1 MAEKIVKRSS
11 SAGPGMHNQQHAG
24 DKSKDMKQAYIRLWA
39 YMRKYK
45 KGIVIG
51 SILAIAGSILNLI
64 GPNKLSDV
72 TDLITK
78 GLYGG
83 SINVDKIVSICTV
96 LAVLY
101 GIGFIL
107 NFAQGQIMA
116 IISQR
121 LTQDM
126 RKDISAKLNKLPL
139 RYFDSTSTG
148 DTLSIVTN
156 DVDTVGQMMN
166 QSFSQIV
173 SSVAM
178 LIGSMI
184 MMFATNI
191 IMAVCGIAAALIGF
205 SIMIAVINHSEQFYV
220 AQQSELGGVNG
231 LVEETFSNFQ
241 VVKVNN
247 GEKLSRK
254 EFLEKSGRL
263 YDAAWKSQF
272 YSSLMMPLMI
282 FIGNLAYVV
291 VCIAGAILAIRG
303 SVTMGTIVAFMLYI
317 RLFTQPLQNI
327 SQTVSSMQSMAAAC
341 ERVFDF
347 LEQKDMPD
355 ESSKTAVIENKDG
368 GEIGDVTFDHLRF
381 GYDPDKVIIHDFN
394 EHVTGGSKIA
404 IVGPT
409 GAGKTTIVNLLMRFY
424 EPDSGRILI
433 DGTDTQDVKRE
444 NVREQFSMVLQDTWL
459 FEGTLRENL
468 VYNKEGVT
476 DEQLDE
482 VCEACGLTDLVKR
495 LPNGYDTVL
504 NDNADISQG
513 QRQLITIARAMV
525 KDAPLLILDEA
536 TSSVDTRTE
545 QMVQKAMDKL
555 MQGRTSFVIAH
566 RLSTIKNADL
576 ILVLRDGDVVESGT
590 HDELMAKGGF
600 YADLYNSQ
608 FDKAEEEAC

>member
-1 MAEKIVKRSS
+1 MTEKVKTSTSS
-11 SAGPGMHNQQHAG
+11 MPGMQGRSNAG
-24 DKSKDMKQAYIRLWA
+24 DRSKDMKKAYSRLWD
-39 YMRKYK
+39 YMKKYK

-72 TDLITK
+72 TNLITDGLK
-78 GLYGG
+78 GGHIDID
-83 SINVDKIVSICTV
+83 SVVSICV
-96 LAVLY
+96 LLAVLY
-101 GIGFIL
+101 GIGFVL
-107 NFAQGQIMA
+107 NFGQAQIMA
-116 IISQR
+116 VISQL
-121 LTQDM
+121 LTKDM
-126 RKDISAKLNKLPL
+126 RKDISDKMNRLPL

-156 DVDTVGQMMN
+156 DVDTIGQMMN

-178 LIGSMI
+178 LIGSMV
-184 MMFATNI
+184 MMFYTNY

-205 SIMIAVINHSEQFYV
+205 AIMIAVINHSEQFYI
-220 AQQSELGGVNG
+220 AQQNELGGLNG
-231 LVEETFSNFQ
+231 LIEETFSNFQ

-254 EFLEKSGRL
+254 EFSSRSDRL
-263 YDAAWKSQF
+263 YDVTWKSQF
-272 YSSLMMPLMI
+272 YSSLNMPLMI

-291 VCIAGAILAIRG
+291 VCIAGGVLAVKG
-303 SVTMGTIVAFMLYI
+303 SISMGTIVAFMLYI

-327 SQTVSSMQSMAAAC
+327 SQTASSMQSMAAAC

-347 LEQKDMPD
+347 LEEKEMDD
-355 ESSKTAVIENKDG
+355 ESGKTKVIENEDG
-368 GEIGDVTFDHLRF
+368 GGLGDVDFEHLRF
-381 GYDPDKVIIHDFN
+381 GYSSDKVIIHDFN
-394 EHVTGGSKIA
+394 EHFTSGNKIA

-424 EPDSGRILI
+424 DPDSGKIVI
-433 DGTDTQDVKRE
+433 DGTDIADVKRE

-468 VYNKEGVT
+468 VYNREGIT
-476 DEQLDE
+476 DEKLDE
-482 VCEACGLTDLVKR
+482 VCEACGLTDLVKQ

-504 NDNADISQG
+504 NDNANISQG
-513 QRQLITIARAMV
+513 QRQLITIARAMI

-555 MQGRTSFVIAH
+555 TEGRTSFVIAH
-566 RLSTIKNADL
+566 RLSTIKNADK

-608 FDKAEEEAC
+608 FDNAEEAC

>member
-1 MAEKIVKRSS
+1 MAENVRSTS
-11 SAGPGMHNQQHAG
+11 SAGPGMQDQQHYG
-24 DKSKDMKQAYIRLWA
+24 DKSKDMKQAFIRLWA
-39 YMRKYK
+39 YMKKYNK
-45 KGIVIG
+45 WIITG

-78 GLYGG
+78 GLKGG
-83 SINVDKIVSICTV
+83 SINVEKIVSICIM

-101 GIGFIL
+101 GIGFLL
-107 NFAQGQIMA
+107 NFAQAQIMA

-126 RKDISAKLNKLPL
+126 RKDISNKLNKLPL
-139 RYFDSTSTG
+139 KYFDSTSTG

-178 LIGSMI
+178 LIGSMV
-184 MMFATNI
+184 MMFATNV
-191 IMAVCGIAAALIGF
+191 IMAICGIAAALIGF

-220 AQQSELGGVNG
+220 AQQRELGGLNG

-247 GEKLSRK
+247 GEKLSRE
-254 EFLEKSGRL
+254 EFLTKSGRL

-272 YSSLMMPLMI
+272 YSGLMMPLMI

-291 VCIAGAILAIRG
+291 VCIAGAILAVKG

-355 ESSKTAVIENKDG
+355 ESGKTKRIENRDG
-368 GEIGDVTFDHLRF
+368 GEVGDVDFDHLRF
-381 GYDPDKVIIHDFN
+381 GYHRDKVIIHDFN
-394 EHVTGGSKIA
+394 EHAAAGSKIA

-433 DGTDTQDVKRE
+433 DGTDIQDVKRE
-444 NVREQFSMVLQDTWL
+444 NVRDQFSMVLQDTWL
-459 FEGTLRENL
+459 FEGTFRENL
-468 VYNKEGVT
+468 VYNQEGIT
-476 DEQLDE
+476 DEKLDE
-482 VCEACGLTDLVKR
+482 VCEACGLTDLVKQ

-513 QRQLITIARAMV
+513 QRQLITIARAML
-525 KDAPLLILDEA
+525 KEAPLLILDEA

-545 QMVQKAMDKL
+545 QMVQNAMDKL

-576 ILVLRDGDVVESGT
+576 ILVLREGDVVESGT

-608 FDKAEEEAC
+608 FDDAEEVS